1 MVTKNFDFSMC
12 KPRNGLLIVVIVLLL
27 NLVKRMFWFAISL
40 EQKVSDNRIVV
51 FNHAVAFS

>member
-1 MVTKNFDFSMC
+1 MC

-27 NLVKRMFWFAISL
+27 NWVKRMFWFAISL
-40 EQKVSDNRIVV
+40 EQKVSHNRIVA